1 VDELS
6 QAKGFDWDEWNAPKI
21 WEKHSVSQAECEQ
34 VFFNEP
40 LVVAGDAKHSE
51 EERRYYLLGMTD
63 QGRLLFLVFTLRA
76 DRIRVITAR
85 DIGTRSEGFIEMSK
99 KKAIPNFKS
108 EDLAR
113 DFWAEHDSSEHVDWS
128 SAKKAVFPQLRPST
142 KTISLRLP
150 EALLED
156 LKYLANKRDV
166 PYQSL
171 LKIYLAE
178 RVEDELR
185 AK

>member
-1 VDELS
+1 
-6 QAKGFDWDEWNAPKI
+6 
-21 WEKHSVSQAECEQ
+21 
-34 VFFNEP
+34 
-40 LVVAGDAKHSE
+40 
-51 EERRYYLLGMTD
+51 
-63 QGRLLFLVFTLRA
+63 
-76 DRIRVITAR
+76 
-85 DIGTRSEGFIEMSK
+85 MSK
-99 KKAIPNFKS
+99 KKAVPEFRS
-108 EDLAR
+108 EELER
-113 DFWAEHDSSEHVDWS
+113 DFWAEHDSSDYLDWS
-128 SAKKAVFPQLRPST
+128 SAEKVVFPQLKPST

-185 AK
+185 SKQAAR